1 MNDVITTIQTYINEI
16 RQLPLTIKTGKQNYN
31 IDAIRGATYHHEE
44 QLKNCIE
51 TLFLACN
58 DEIINRVTN
67 TIIEAKEALNS
78 VDYGL
83 RIKVPSKR
91 YPVEFS
97 PDYVRSVID
106 VKINSINSVLTFIA
120 ELSNKKDAAILP
132 PQEISPIPP
141 LNERPLNIREAAEY
155 LSLSVNTIYQ
165 KVKRREIPY
174 NKRNGRLYFDKQKLR
189 DYVEQGQISSIDEI
203 RKEADKYV
211 RKRR

>member
-1 MNDVITTIQTYINEI
+1 MSDVITTIQTYINEI
-16 RQLPLTIKTGKQNYN
+16 RQLPLTIKTGKQDYN
-31 IDAIRGATYHHEE
+31 IDTIRGATYHHEE

-78 VDYGL
+78 VNYGFMV
-83 RIKVPSKR
+83 KVPTKR
-91 YPVEFS
+91 YPVEVS

-132 PQEISPIPP
+132 PQEISPIPSF
-141 LNERPLNIREAAEY
+141 NERPLNIHEAAEY

-165 KVKRREIPY
+165 KVKRREIPCS
-174 NKRNGRLYFDKQKLR
+174 KRNGRLYFDKQKLR

>member
-1 MNDVITTIQTYINEI
+1 MSDVITTIQIYINEI
-16 RQLPLTIKTGKQNYN
+16 RQLPLTIKTGKQDYN
-31 IDAIRGATYHHEE
+31 IDTIRWATFHQEE

-78 VDYGL
+78 VNYGFMV
-83 RIKVPSKR
+83 KVPTKR
-91 YPVEFS
+91 YPVEVS
-97 PDYVRSVID
+97 PDHIRAVID
-106 VKINSINSVLTFIA
+106 VKINSLNTLLTFIG
-120 ELSNKKDAAILP
+120 ELAHKKDAAILP

-203 RKEADKYV
+203 RKEADKYI
-211 RKRR
+211 RKRK

>member
-16 RQLPLTIKTGKQNYN
+16 RQLPLTIKEGKQNYN
-31 IDAIRGATYHHEE
+31 IDTIRGATFHQEE
-44 QLKNCIE
+44 TLKNCIE

-67 TIIEAKEALNS
+67 TIIEVKEALNS
-78 VDYGL
+78 VNYGFMV
-83 RIKVPSKR
+83 KVPTKR
-91 YPVEFS
+91 YPVEVS
-97 PDYVRSVID
+97 PDHIRAVID
-106 VKINSINSVLTFIA
+106 VKINSINSVLAFIA

-132 PQEISPIPP
+132 PQEISPIPSF
-141 LNERPLNIREAAEY
+141 NERPLNIREAAEY

-189 DYVEQGQISSIDEI
+189 DYIEGGQVKSIDEI
-203 RKEADKYV
+203 REEADRYT
-211 RKRR
+211 RKRK

>member
-1 MNDVITTIQTYINEI
+1 MSDVITTIQTYINEI
-16 RQLPLTIKTGKQNYN
+16 RQLPLAIKVGKQDYS
-31 IDAIRGATYHHEE
+31 IDIVRNNTYYQEE

-78 VDYGL
+78 VNYGFMV
-83 RIKVPSKR
+83 KVPTKR
-91 YPVEFS
+91 YPVEVS

>member
-16 RQLPLTIKTGKQNYN
+16 RQLPLTIKVGKQDYN
-31 IDAIRGATYHHEE
+31 IDTIREATFHQEE
-44 QLKNCIE
+44 TLKNCIE
-51 TLFLACN
+51 TLFLACS

-67 TIIEAKEALNS
+67 TIIEAKKVLNS
-78 VDYGL
+78 VNYGL
-83 RIKVPSKR
+83 RIKVPTKR
-91 YPVEFS
+91 YPVEVS
-97 PDYVRSVID
+97 PDHIRAVID
-106 VKINSINSVLTFIA
+106 VKINSINSILTFIA

-132 PQEISPIPP
+132 PQEISPISP

-189 DYVEQGQISSIDEI
+189 DYIDGGQVKSIDEI

-211 RKRR
+211 RKRK

>member
-1 MNDVITTIQTYINEI
+1 MNDVITTIQAYINEI
-16 RQLPLTIKTGKQNYN
+16 RQLPLTIKTGKQDYN
-31 IDAIRGATYHHEE
+31 IDTIRGATYHHEE

-78 VDYGL
+78 VNYGL
-83 RIKVPSKR
+83 MVKVPSKR

-106 VKINSINSVLTFIA
+106 VKINSINSVLAFIA
-120 ELSNKKDAAILP
+120 ELSNKKDAAILQ
-132 PQEISPIPP
+132 PQEIIPITPI
-141 LNERPLNIREAAEY
+141 NERPLNIREAGEY

-165 KVKRREIPY
+165 KVKRREIPCS
-174 NKRNGRLYFDKQKLR
+174 KRNGRLYFDKQKLR